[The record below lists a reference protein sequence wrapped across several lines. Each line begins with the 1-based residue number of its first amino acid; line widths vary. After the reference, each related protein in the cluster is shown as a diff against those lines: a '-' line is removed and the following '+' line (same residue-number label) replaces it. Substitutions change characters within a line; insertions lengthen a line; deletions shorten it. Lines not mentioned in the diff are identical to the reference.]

1 MMAKHIVLFS
11 GSFNPM
17 HIGHLCLANYVAE
30 LYPDVNEIWLMVTP
44 ANPFKSHIHLLDE
57 DFRVR
62 WASYQIGK
70 HPKLKVSTIELSLP
84 RPSYTFHTL
93 KYLREHY
100 PDFRFTLLI
109 GMDSLETLPGWYE
122 GPRLIKEENILV
134 YPRLGHNIPQGLSP
148 LPENIKIIDAPIF
161 DISATEIRSLLH
173 QGHHLPYFLNIET
186 SHPLYIELIDR
197 LNREMP

>member
-1 MMAKHIVLFS
+1 MAKHIVLFS

-30 LYPDVNEIWLMVTP
+30 LHPDVDEVWLMVTP
-44 ANPFKSHIHLLDE
+44 ANPFKSHTHLLDE

-62 WASYQIGK
+62 WASHQIGK

-93 KYLREHY
+93 KHLREQY
-100 PDFRFTLLI
+100 PDYKFTLLM
-109 GMDSLETLPGWYE
+109 GMDSLETLPRWYE
-122 GPRLIKEENILV
+122 GERLIKDENILI
-134 YPRLGHNIPQGLSP
+134 YPRLGHHVPRSLSP
-148 LPENIKIIDAPIF
+148 LPKNITVIDAPIF

-173 QGHHLPYFLNIET
+173 QGHRLPYFLNMEVT
-186 SHPLYIELIDR
+186 HPLYIELIDQ
-197 LNREMP
+197 LKHQPL